1 MHHLCAYA
9 SSIAQDAA
17 LANISALTDEVLAQF
32 TSTVY
37 TPETDL
43 KILRIYG
50 RGDSVSQIR
59 IDSPLLRQIG
69 PPQIQPFDTG
79 SEPSTLPPINKYDD
93 SALSWVKNDP
103 LAMLISRAGSGASV
117 CQVLAWVSPQSQTY
131 SPGPAR
137 AVRATATITHTV
149 SSWVSGTMTFDQSLP
164 PGRYRIVGMAAQGTG
179 LLAARLIFAGQ
190 TWRPGVLAQDSAGEY
205 DHEWF
210 RRGNFGVF
218 GEFESYAPPTLQT
231 LGIAAGSQAV
241 TVWLDLVPMS
251 GQLARY

>member
-1 MHHLCAYA
+1 MHHLAAYA
-9 SSIAQDAA
+9 SSIAQDAS
-17 LANISALTDEVLAQF
+17 LANISALTDEILAQF

-50 RGDSVSQIR
+50 RGDSVSQFR

-69 PPQIQPFDTG
+69 PPQIQPFDTAA
-79 SEPSTLPPINKYDD
+79 EPSNLPPINKYDE

-103 LAMLISRAGSGASV
+103 LAMLVSRAGAGASV
-117 CQVLAWVSPQSQTY
+117 CQVLMWVAPQVQQF

-137 AVRATATITHTV
+137 AVRATASITLTT
-149 SSWVSGTMTFDQSLP
+149 SSWVSGTLTFDQSLP
-164 PGRYRIVGMAAQGTG
+164 PGRYRITGMAAQGTS

-210 RRGNFGVF
+210 RRGNFGVY
-218 GEFESYAPPTLQT
+218 GEFESYAPPTLQA
-231 LGIAAGSQAV
+231 LGFAAGASSI
-241 TVWLDLVPMS
+241 TVWLDLVPLT
-251 GQLARY
+251 GPVARF